1 MSQRLVNQTP
11 NTCYPNL
18 TEALIGETVSN
29 RDLPMARKPAL
40 TTEKLKDLGA
50 DKLAQLVL
58 DEAERNAGFRRQV
71 KAALAGKSGPEAIA
85 KLIDRRLSGLARAKS
100 FIEWDKA
107 RAFADDL
114 RSLTDTITSELG
126 PAAPALAIDRLLRF
140 IATHEL
146 VFERVDDSSGRVQ
159 DVYYQAI
166 HATGDSAASLPV
178 PEADAL
184 PEKIMTALG
193 ESTHGYLADVT
204 EAVAPHLPQDSLARW
219 DADLKEAIAERQSED
234 AARTSDGWFYSMT
247 SQWAGMR
254 QILASARGDLDLL
267 IALELKKKPHMQD
280 TLAIAAQLLEAGR
293 STEALEWV
301 RKPGRRTFGKIDD
314 GLSPERVSLEAR
326 ILDATDDRSA
336 AQALRWRCFE
346 TRLSADILREYLK
359 QLPDFEDIEAEN
371 RAHAFALEKSEPE
384 AALQFFLDWPRLDLA
399 AKLIATHPH
408 RWDGG
413 DWHILPKIAGLLEH
427 DHPLAATILFRA
439 LLDNILDRA
448 RSKAYGHGAKY
459 LGKLA
464 LLAQEADAMRPST
477 MTDHTTYL
485 GKLKKAHP
493 RKSGFWARVGDGE
506 PKASAARR
514 PVWIK
519 DDR

>member
-1 MSQRLVNQTP
+1 
-11 NTCYPNL
+11 
-18 TEALIGETVSN
+18 
-29 RDLPMARKPAL
+29 MARRPAL
-40 TTEKLKDLGA
+40 STDTLIELGT
-50 DKLAQLVL
+50 DKLAQLVM

-114 RSLTDTITSELG
+114 RGLTDTITSELG
-126 PAAPALAIDRLLRF
+126 LAAPPLAIDRLLRF
-140 IATHEL
+140 IASHEQ
-146 VFERVDDSSGRVQ
+146 VFERVDDSAGRVQ

-166 HATGDSAASLPV
+166 AATGDLAPSLAT

-193 ESTHGYLADVT
+193 ESTHGYLIDVT
-204 EAVAPHLPQDSLARW
+204 AAVAPHLPQDSLARW
-219 DADLKEAIAERQSED
+219 DSDLKEAIAARQAEE
-234 AARTSDGWFYSMT
+234 AARKPDAWFYSMT
-247 SQWAGMR
+247 SQWAAMR

-267 IALELKKKPHMQD
+267 IALEVKKKPHMQD
-280 TLAIAAQLLEAGR
+280 TLGIAAQLLEAGR
-293 STEALEWV
+293 SAEALEWV
-301 RKPGRRTFGKIDD
+301 RKPGRRSFGETDD
-314 GLSPERVSLEAR
+314 GLAPERVSLEAR
-326 ILDATDDRSA
+326 ILDATGDKSA

-346 TRLSADILREYLK
+346 ARLSADILRDYLK
-359 QLPDFEDIEAEN
+359 HLPDFEDIEAEE
-371 RAHAFALEKSEPE
+371 RAHELAMEQAEPE
-384 AALQFFLDWPRLDLA
+384 VALQFFLDWPRLDLA
-399 AKLIATHPH
+399 AKLIATYPH

-427 DHPLAATILFRA
+427 DHPLAATILYRA
-439 LLDNILDRA
+439 LLDSILDRG

-459 LGKLA
+459 LGKLVV
-464 LLAQEADAMRPST
+464 LAQEADAMRPGT
-477 MTDHTTYL
+477 MTDHATYL
-485 GKLKKAHP
+485 GKLKQTHP

-506 PKASAARR
+506 PKAPQASGARR

-519 DDR
+519 DDG

>member
-1 MSQRLVNQTP
+1 
-11 NTCYPNL
+11 
-18 TEALIGETVSN
+18 
-29 RDLPMARKPAL
+29 MARKPAL
-40 TTEKLKDLGA
+40 STDKLKDLGT

-58 DEAERNAGFRRQV
+58 EEAERNAGFRRQV

-107 RAFADDL
+107 RAFAVDL
-114 RSLTDTITSELG
+114 RSLTDTITSELA
-126 PAAPALAIDRLLRF
+126 PDAPALAIDRLLRF
-140 IATHEL
+140 IATHEQ

-166 HATGDSAASLPV
+166 HATGDLAGSLPV
-178 PEADAL
+178 PEADTL

-204 EAVAPHLPQDSLARW
+204 EAVAPHLPQDTLARW
-219 DADLKEAIAERQSED
+219 DSDLNDAIAERQTEE
-234 AARTSDGWFYSMT
+234 AAHKLNGWFYSMT

-254 QILASARGDLDLL
+254 QILASSRGDLDLV

-280 TLAIAAQLLEAGR
+280 TLAITAQLLETGR
-293 STEALEWV
+293 TAEALEWV
-301 RKPGRRTFGKIDD
+301 RKPGRRTFGETDE
-314 GLSPERVSLEAR
+314 GLAPERVSLEAR
-326 ILDATDDRSA
+326 ILDATSDRSA

-346 TRLSADILREYLK
+346 ARLSADILREYLK
-359 QLPDFEDIEAEN
+359 LLPDFEDIEAED
-371 RAHAFALEKSEPE
+371 RAHAFALEKAKPE
-384 AALQFFLDWPRLDLA
+384 EALQFFLDWPRLDLA
-399 AKLIATHPH
+399 AKLVTTHPH

-413 DWHILPKIAGLLEH
+413 DWHNLPIIAGLLEH
-427 DHPLAATILFRA
+427 DHPLAATILYRA
-439 LLDNILDRA
+439 LLDSILDRA

-459 LGKLA
+459 LGKLT
-464 LLAQEADAMRPST
+464 LLAQEADAMHPGT
-477 MTDHTTYL
+477 MTDHATYL
-485 GKLKKAHP
+485 AKLKKTHP

-506 PKASAARR
+506 PKTPQTSGARR
-514 PVWIK
+514 PVWVK

>member
-1 MSQRLVNQTP
+1 
-11 NTCYPNL
+11 
-18 TEALIGETVSN
+18 
-29 RDLPMARKPAL
+29 MARKPDL
-40 TTEKLKDLGA
+40 STDKLKDLGT
-50 DKLAQLVL
+50 DKLAQLVME
-58 DEAERNAGFRRQV
+58 EAERNSGFRRQL

-126 PAAPALAIDRLLRF
+126 PAAPALAIDRLLRL
-140 IATHEL
+140 IATHEQ

-166 HATGDSAASLPV
+166 HATGALAASLPV

-204 EAVAPHLPQDSLARW
+204 EAVAPHLPQDTLTRW
-219 DADLKEAIAERQSED
+219 DGDLRDAIAERQSEE
-234 AARTSDGWFYSMT
+234 AARKSDGWFYSMT

-280 TLAIAAQLLEAGR
+280 TLAISAQLLEAGR
-293 STEALEWV
+293 TAEALEWV
-301 RKPGRRTFGKIDD
+301 RKPGRRTFGETDD
-314 GLSPERVSLEAR
+314 GLASERVSLEAR
-326 ILDATDDRSA
+326 ILDATGDRSA
-336 AQALRWRCFE
+336 SQALRWRCFE
-346 TRLSADILREYLK
+346 ARLPADILREYLK
-359 QLPDFEDIEAEN
+359 LLPDFEDIEAED
-371 RAHAFALEKSEPE
+371 RAHAFALAKAKPE
-384 AALQFFLDWPRLDLA
+384 EALQFFLDWPRLDLA
-399 AKLIATHPH
+399 AKLITKHPH

-413 DWHILPKIAGLLEH
+413 DWQNLPKIADLLEH
-427 DHPLAATILFRA
+427 DHPLAATILYRA
-439 LLDNILDRA
+439 LLDSILDRA

-459 LGKLA
+459 LGKLT
-464 LLAQEADAMRPST
+464 LLAQEADAMRPGT
-477 MTDHTTYL
+477 MTDHATYL
-485 GKLKKAHP
+485 AKLKKTHP

-506 PKASAARR
+506 PKTPQTSGARR

>member
-1 MSQRLVNQTP
+1 
-11 NTCYPNL
+11 
-18 TEALIGETVSN
+18 
-29 RDLPMARKPAL
+29 MARKPAL
-40 TTEKLKDLGA
+40 STEKLKDLGA

-58 DEAERNAGFRRQV
+58 NEAVRNAGFRRQV

-107 RAFADDL
+107 RAFVDDL
-114 RSLTDTITSELG
+114 RSLTNTITSELG
-126 PAAPALAIDRLLRF
+126 PAAPALAMDRLLRF
-140 IATHEL
+140 ITTHEQ

-166 HATGDSAASLPV
+166 HASGDLAQSLPV

-204 EAVAPHLPQDSLARW
+204 EAVAPHLPQDSLVRW
-219 DADLKEAIAERQSED
+219 DADLKEAIAARQAEET
-234 AARTSDGWFYSMT
+234 ARKSDGWFYSMT

-254 QILASARGDLDLL
+254 QILATARGDLDLL

-280 TLAIAAQLLEAGR
+280 TLTIAAQLLEAGR
-293 STEALEWV
+293 SAEALEWV
-301 RKPGRRTFGKIDD
+301 RKPGGRSFGETDD
-314 GLSPERVSLEAR
+314 GLSPERVSMEAR
-326 ILDATDDRSA
+326 ILDATGDRLV
-336 AQALRWRCFE
+336 AQALRWRCYE
-346 TRLSADILREYLK
+346 ACLSADILREYLK
-359 QLPDFEDIEAEN
+359 QLPDFEDIEAED

-399 AKLIATHPH
+399 AKLITTHPH

-413 DWHILPKIAGLLEH
+413 DWHILPKVAGLLEH
-427 DHPLAATILFRA
+427 DYPLAATILYRA

-459 LGKLA
+459 LGQLG
-464 LLAQEADAMRPST
+464 LLAGELDQIHPSG
-477 MTDHTTYL
+477 MVDHATYL
-485 GKLKKAHP
+485 AKLKTAHP
-493 RKSGFWARVGDGE
+493 RKSGFWARVGGGE
-506 PKASAARR
+506 PRAPEANGARR

-519 DDR
+519 DGG